1 MNDHKTPGV
10 YTKETSTLA
19 PSVAQVSTA
28 VPVFIGYTEKTLER
42 DADGLPQ
49 LVPISSMLEY
59 QNTFGG
65 AYLDPNYTVKV
76 KGYSILDIQTPASS
90 YIVTPSLELFFKNGG
105 GVCYVISLG
114 TYDQVPD
121 KGDFEKALL
130 SLEKDD
136 VPSLICLTDAVNLN
150 PDDYHDLV
158 QQALLHCSSME
169 NRFCILDV
177 LNHDADG
184 AELGIDDASAAFRES
199 VGNNNLIHGAAY
211 YPYVRTTI
219 SHAFT
224 EDSVRLTGYDDEVA
238 QFTTDPNG
246 VAFFFSGDEGKG
258 AKVSVVTSGTAES
271 TSITVNDA
279 ELVVTLAKDTD
290 SISSVALF
298 KVWNALGKSARGK
311 FSMALQG
318 TSEALVTPFAPTAL
332 SYHEGRYVQNMNG
345 LGVFYYGPESN
356 KPAVSIEVDQTET
369 GFEITPQADPGQNSE
384 LHISVAADATLEDVI
399 AAWQGIADTQLFDI
413 KALGTGAAS
422 SILALSKTE
431 LDFATSDVKLRDIK
445 FDKGALYNDILAEL
459 KLQRMVLPPSS
470 AIAGIYAA
478 NDSTFGVW
486 KAPAN
491 VGVASVIEPV
501 RRLNNREQEN
511 LNVDVNAGKSINVIR
526 TFTGKGTLVWGAR
539 TLAGNDNEWRY
550 INVRRLFNMVK
561 ASLQKATGFAV
572 FQPNTPITW
581 LKVRALME
589 SYLEDLWQAGGLVG
603 DTKEQAFFVRIG
615 QGVTMNEDDILN
627 GRMKIDV
634 GLRASRPAEFIIINF
649 THHVLDN

>member
-10 YTKETSTLA
+10 FTKETSTLA

-49 LVPISSMLEY
+49 LVSISSMLEY
-59 QNTFGG
+59 QDTFGG
-65 AYLDPNYTVKV
+65 AFFDPNYTVKV
-76 KGYSILDIQTPASS
+76 KGYSILDIQTPESS
-90 YIVTPSLELFFKNGG
+90 YIMTPSLDLFFKNGG

-114 TYDQVPD
+114 TYDQAPV

-136 VPSLICLTDAVNLN
+136 VPTLICLTDAVNLN

-158 QQALLHCSSME
+158 QQSLLHCSKME

-184 AELGIDDASAAFRES
+184 NELGIDDASAAFRES
-199 VGNNNLIHGAAY
+199 VGNNHLIHGAAY

-219 SHAFT
+219 THAFND
-224 EDSVRLTGYDDEVA
+224 ESVRLAGFDDEVA
-238 QFTTDPNG
+238 QHVTDPNG
-246 VAFFFSGDEGKG
+246 VAFFYAGDEGQE
-258 AKVSVVTSGTAES
+258 ASVSVVES
-271 TSITVNDA
+271 SEEATSITTTDTA
-279 ELVVTLAKDTD
+279 LVVQLADGET
-290 SISSVALF
+290 SISSVELF
-298 KVWNALGKSARGK
+298 KVWNGLGKAARGK

-318 TSEALVTPFAPTAL
+318 TSEALVEAFAPVTMR
-332 SYHEGRYVQNMNG
+332 YHEGRLVQNVNG
-345 LGVFYYGPESN
+345 LGVFYYGNESD
-356 KPAVSIEVDQTET
+356 KPAVEVLLDQAET
-369 GFEITPQADPGQNSE
+369 GFAMTPQADPGAKTA
-384 LHISVAADATLEDVI
+384 LVISVAADATLSDVVE
-399 AAWQGIADTQLFDI
+399 AWRAVSDTQLFDI
-413 KALGTGAAS
+413 KALGTGDAA
-422 SILALSKTE
+422 ITALAQTE
-431 LDFATSDVKLRDIK
+431 LEYFTSDVKLKDIK

-459 KLQRMVLPPSS
+459 RLQRMVLPPSS

-550 INVRRLFNMVK
+550 VNVRRLFNMVK